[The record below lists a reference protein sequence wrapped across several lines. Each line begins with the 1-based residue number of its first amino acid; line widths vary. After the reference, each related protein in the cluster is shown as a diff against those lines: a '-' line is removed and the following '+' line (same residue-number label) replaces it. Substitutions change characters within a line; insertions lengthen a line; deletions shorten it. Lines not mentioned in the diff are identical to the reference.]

1 MRERIMDTDSLSTF
15 SGVAR
20 SGSFASHARNKGT
33 DPSSVSRQI
42 AALEKELGVRLFERT
57 TRRLSLTEAGRV
69 YLDRIVPLLEEL
81 SAARDAAHDSLA
93 DPSGVLSVTTSVAFG
108 ERWLMPRVASFREA
122 CPKITLDLRLTDSVV
137 DIASEGIDVA
147 LRLVPSISGA
157 FVASKLFET
166 RYRVVAS
173 PSYIETNGEPKTLR
187 DLQSHTGLFFSLP
200 GVSPEWRFR
209 KSLYSTVQI
218 ASPVAG
224 LTSSNALALRR
235 AALDGLGLALLA
247 DWTIADDIETGALV
261 PLLTDLEASVSDFDT
276 AAWVVYPS
284 KAYVPAR
291 LRAFIDHLRVHR
303 NTP

>member
-1 MRERIMDTDSLSTF
+1 MDMDSLVTF

-20 SGSFASHARNKGT
+20 SGSFASHARDKGT

-42 AALEKELGVRLFERT
+42 AALEEELGMRLFERT

-69 YLDRIVPLLEEL
+69 YLGRIVPLLEEL
-81 SAARDAAHDSLA
+81 SAAHDAAHDSVA
-93 DPSGVLSVTTSVAFG
+93 DPSGVLSVTASVAFG

-122 CPKITLDLRLTDSVV
+122 YPKITLNLRLTDSVV

-147 LRLVPSISGA
+147 LRLGPSVSGS

-173 PSYIETNGEPKTLR
+173 PTYLQSNGVPKTLR
-187 DLQSHTGLFFSLP
+187 DLQEHTGLFFSLP

-209 KSLYSTVQI
+209 KSPTSTVQI

-224 LTSSNALALRR
+224 LTISNALALRR
-235 AALDGLGLALLA
+235 AALDGLGVALLA
-247 DWTIADDIETGALV
+247 DWTIAEDIETGALV
-261 PLLTDLEASVSDFDT
+261 PLLMELEASISDFDT

-284 KAYVPAR
+284 RTYVPAR
-291 LRAFIDHLRVHR
+291 LRVFIDHLRAHR
-303 NTP
+303 GTT

>member
-1 MRERIMDTDSLSTF
+1 MDMDSLVTF

-20 SGSFASHARNKGT
+20 SGSFASHARDKGT

-42 AALEKELGVRLFERT
+42 AALEEELGMRLFERT

-69 YLDRIVPLLEEL
+69 YLGRIVPLLEEL
-81 SAARDAAHDSLA
+81 SAAHDAAHDSVA
-93 DPSGVLSVTTSVAFG
+93 DPSGVLSVTASVAFG

-122 CPKITLDLRLTDSVV
+122 YPKITLNLRLTDSVV

-147 LRLVPSISGA
+147 LRLGPSVSGS

-173 PSYIETNGEPKTLR
+173 PTYLQSNGVPKTLR
-187 DLQSHTGLFFSLP
+187 DLQEHTGLLFSLP

-209 KSLYSTVQI
+209 KSPTSTVQI

-224 LTSSNALALRR
+224 LTISNALALRR
-235 AALDGLGLALLA
+235 AALDGLGVALLA
-247 DWTIADDIETGALV
+247 DWTIAEDIETGALV
-261 PLLTDLEASVSDFDT
+261 PLLMELEASISDFDT

-284 KAYVPAR
+284 RTYVPAR
-291 LRAFIDHLRVHR
+291 LRVFIDHLRAHR
-303 NTP
+303 GTT